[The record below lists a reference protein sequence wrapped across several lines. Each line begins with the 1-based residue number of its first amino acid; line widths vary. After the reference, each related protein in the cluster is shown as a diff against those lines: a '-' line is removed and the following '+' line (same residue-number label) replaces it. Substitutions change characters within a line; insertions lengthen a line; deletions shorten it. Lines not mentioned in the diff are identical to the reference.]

1 MAAVIWARLSMYFP
15 LRGDAYS
22 RGQQRSLSSSVAEG
36 GGGARR
42 ERQVAI
48 MQSGS
53 LHIVS
58 R

>member
-1 MAAVIWARLSMYFP
+1 MYFP
-15 LRGDAYS
+15 LSGDAYS
-22 RGQQRSLSSSVAEG
+22 RGQQRNLSSSVAEG